1 MHLVVIP
8 TVTTTEGLLNIQK
21 KGKIDLGR
29 IIDVHNELSNY
40 NKNVEKII
48 TVVKFFH
55 ESSIHL
61 KIVDYT
67 SME

>member
-21 KGKIDLGR
+21 KGKVDLGR

-40 NKNVEKII
+40 NKNVKKII
-48 TVVKFFH
+48 LLP
-55 ESSIHL
+55 SSSTKAAFI
-61 KIVDYT
+61 
-67 SME
+67 